1 MSRKPR
7 ATIYGSVP
15 DFGPSFKDGK
25 FQPFN
30 AAYSVF
36 KPSPEPV
43 EGPCGAILEVF
54 EGEWF
59 SVQAVGDRHLPN
71 EFLDYHDA
79 LARSRGSGDHGS
91 TAYILICE
99 PAEDFVI
106 TARDSEGNDVPVF
119 RRPQYKTT
127 RIADRLI
134 FPNR

>member
-7 ATIYGSVP
+7 AIIYGSVP
-15 DFGPSFKDGK
+15 DFAPSFKDGE

-43 EGPCGAILEVF
+43 DGPCGAVLEVF

-59 SVQAVGDRHLPN
+59 SVAAELDRHLPT

-79 LARSRGSGDHGS
+79 LARSRRSGDYGS
-91 TAYILICE
+91 ASYIYICE
-99 PAEDFVI
+99 PAEDLII
-106 TARDSEGNDVPVF
+106 TARDADGNDVPVHHKAQQRTTLVA
-119 RRPQYKTT
+119 RR
-127 RIADRLI
+127 LV